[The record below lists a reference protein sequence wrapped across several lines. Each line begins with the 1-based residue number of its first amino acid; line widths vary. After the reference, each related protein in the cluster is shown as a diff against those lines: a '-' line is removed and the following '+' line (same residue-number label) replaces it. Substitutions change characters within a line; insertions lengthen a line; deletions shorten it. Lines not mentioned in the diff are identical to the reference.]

1 MQTYQT
7 KVMSRLGYVVTGV
20 ARTIEATGRAVK
32 LRNVKVKVAG
42 YVGAGVEQCL
52 GTPEVLSSSAR
63 GDVDHA

>member
-20 ARTIEATGRAVK
+20 ARAIETTGRAVK

-42 YVGAGVEQCL
+42 YVGAGVEQCP
-52 GTPEVLSSSAR
+52 GTTGLLATQPV